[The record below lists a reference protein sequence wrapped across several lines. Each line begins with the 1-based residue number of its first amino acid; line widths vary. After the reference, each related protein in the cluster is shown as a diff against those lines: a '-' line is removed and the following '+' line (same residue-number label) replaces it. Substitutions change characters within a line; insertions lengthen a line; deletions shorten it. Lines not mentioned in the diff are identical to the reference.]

1 MTRRVKQA
9 RHIEETTMNIR
20 PALPSDAE
28 AAIELVR
35 RSITQLCVEDHQND
49 SLTLQGW
56 LANKSAKNMRAWI
69 ETPGSFAFVAER
81 DSDLVGV
88 GVYTGAG
95 DLLLLYVAPE
105 ARFSGI
111 SSALLK
117 HMEDSA
123 RALRLPSLQ
132 VSASRAARRFFLER
146 GYLVQA
152 QDDDIFESELGPED
166 SNEMAKAL

>member
-1 MTRRVKQA
+1 
-9 RHIEETTMNIR
+9 MNIR
-20 PALPSDAE
+20 PALPDEAE
-28 AAIELVR
+28 AAIDLVR

-49 SLTLQGW
+49 AMTLEGW
-56 LANKSAKNMRAWI
+56 LVNKSAKNMRAWI
-69 ETPGSFAFVAER
+69 ETPGCFAFVAER
-81 DSDLVGV
+81 EGELVGV

-111 SSALLK
+111 SSALLA

-123 RALRLPSLQ
+123 RALRLPSLH

-146 GYLVQA
+146 GYVVQE

-166 SNEMAKAL
+166 SNELSKTF

>member
-1 MTRRVKQA
+1 
-9 RHIEETTMNIR
+9 MNIR
-20 PALPSDAE
+20 PALPDEAE
-28 AAIELVR
+28 AAIDLVR

-49 SLTLQGW
+49 PATLQGW

-69 ETPGSFAFVAER
+69 ETPGCFAFAAER
-81 DSDLVGV
+81 EGQLAGI

-95 DLLLLYVAPE
+95 DLLLLYVDPN
-105 ARFSGI
+105 ARFSGV

-123 RALRLPSLQ
+123 RALRLPSLH

-146 GYLVQA
+146 GYFVQE
-152 QDDDIFESELGPED
+152 QEDDIFESELGPED
-166 SNEMAKAL
+166 SNEMSKTL

>member
-1 MTRRVKQA
+1 
-9 RHIEETTMNIR
+9 MNIR
-20 PALPSDAE
+20 PALPSEAE
-28 AAIELVR
+28 AAIDLVR

-49 SLTLQGW
+49 PMTLQGW

-69 ETPGSFAFVAER
+69 ETPGSFAFVADR
-81 DSDLVGV
+81 DGAMAGV

-95 DLLLLYVAPE
+95 DLMLLYVEPE

-111 SSALLK
+111 SSALLA
-117 HMEDSA
+117 HMEESA
-123 RALRLPSLQ
+123 RALRLPSLH

-146 GYLVQA
+146 GYVVQE

-166 SNEMAKAL
+166 SNELSKTF

>member
-1 MTRRVKQA
+1 
-9 RHIEETTMNIR
+9 MNIR
-20 PALPSDAE
+20 PALPSEAE
-28 AAIELVR
+28 AAIDLVR
-35 RSITQLCVEDHQND
+35 RSITLLCIEDHQND
-49 SLTLQGW
+49 EMMLQGW
-56 LANKSAKNMRAWI
+56 LANKSTKNMRVWI
-69 ETPGSFAFVAER
+69 ETPGSFAVVAER
-81 DSDLVGV
+81 DGNFVGV

-105 ARFSGI
+105 ARFSGV

-123 RALRLPSLQ
+123 RALRLPSLH

-146 GYLVQA
+146 GYLVQT
-152 QDDDIFESELGPED
+152 QDDDIFESEFGPED

>member
-1 MTRRVKQA
+1 
-9 RHIEETTMNIR
+9 MNIR
-20 PALPSDAE
+20 PALPDEAE
-28 AAIELVR
+28 AAIDLVR

-49 SLTLQGW
+49 FMTMEGW
-56 LANKSAKNMRAWI
+56 LCNKSAKNMRAWI

-81 DSDLVGV
+81 GGALVGV

-105 ARFSGI
+105 ARFSGV
-111 SSALLK
+111 SAALLK

-123 RALRLPSLQ
+123 RALRLPSLH

-146 GYLVQA
+146 GYLVQQ
-152 QDDDIFESELGPED
+152 QDDDIFESEFGPED
-166 SNEMAKAL
+166 SNELAKTF

>member
-1 MTRRVKQA
+1 
-9 RHIEETTMNIR
+9 MNIR
-20 PALPSDAE
+20 PALPSEAE

-49 SLTLQGW
+49 PMTLQGW

-81 DSDLVGV
+81 DGALAGV

-95 DLLLLYVAPE
+95 DLMLLYVEPD

-111 SSALLK
+111 SSALLQ

-123 RALRLPSLQ
+123 RTLRLPSLH
-132 VSASRAARRFFLER
+132 VSASRAARRFFMER
-146 GYLVQA
+146 GYVVQE

-166 SNEMAKAL
+166 SNELSKTL

>member
-1 MTRRVKQA
+1 
-9 RHIEETTMNIR
+9 MNIR
-20 PALPSDAE
+20 PALPSEAE
-28 AAIELVR
+28 AAIDLVR

-49 SLTLQGW
+49 PMTLQGW

-69 ETPGSFAFVAER
+69 ETPGSFAFVADR
-81 DSDLVGV
+81 DGAMAGV

-95 DLLLLYVAPE
+95 DLMLLYVEPE

-111 SSALLK
+111 SSALLA
-117 HMEDSA
+117 HMEESA
-123 RALRLPSLQ
+123 RALRLPSLH

-146 GYLVQA
+146 GYAVQE

-166 SNEMAKAL
+166 SNELSKTF